1 MVVVVR
7 GATLVVVVAL
17 PTERFNTCLLAASFV
32 DFSAPPIVVDIDK
45 RTDIGFVGDVAFN
58 VDEPFVNFGLD
69 ASVVGLTGALN
80 ENNSFTLNNSKH
92 I

>member
-1 MVVVVR
+1 MKIIISHTSVVFLIVVVDF
-7 GATLVVVVAL
+7 GATLVVDEAL

-45 RTDIGFVGDVAFN
+45 RTDIGFVGDVAFS
-58 VDEPFVNFGLD
+58 VDEPFDNFGLV

-80 ENNSFTLNNSKH
+80 
-92 I
+92 